1 MRAWSYALLGIV
13 PALFIGAVVGM
24 APIAAATGEG
34 HDKVGERGSLLGSYL
49 AGRLARSKN
58 DVPAAA
64 TYYGK
69 ALEHDPDSEVLTDFA
84 FQMEASHGN
93 WPRVEAL
100 ARDIVKRQPTHR
112 LARAF
117 LGLADF
123 KAGRYAEAEEH
134 FKESSGHPVGELT
147 AALARAWIYQA
158 QNRTQ
163 EALAALDAPKL
174 PEWAT
179 YFLRYHRALVAD
191 VGGRTADARMTYE
204 RISKADQRTL
214 RIALAFARHAANGGD
229 TRLAQSILNGYIE
242 RAKGEPHPYARAL
255 LDEIGG
261 SKRPQL
267 LIAYPL
273 DGMAEA
279 FYGLGEALS
288 GEGSVGIGMIF
299 LQFSLYL
306 APSATFP
313 LVTLAGANEQTKQYA
328 AAIEAYDRIP
338 KGTPIEIHVSI
349 RKALN
354 LNQLERIDEAK
365 TLLDEL
371 ASGHPQDIRPL
382 EALGS
387 IMRGQKRYAEAADYY
402 TRAIALIER
411 PEAKHWTFY
420 YSRGTCLER
429 LKKLPQAEADLQ
441 KSLKL
446 SPEEPLTLNYLG
458 YTWIDQNRNLRQGL
472 AMIEKAVRL
481 KPEDGYIVDS
491 LGWAY
496 YRLANFKE
504 AVRHL
509 ERAVE
514 LRPEDPTLNDHLGD
528 AYWRVGREREARF
541 QWEQALTLQPEPAE
555 AEKMRQKVQKGLPSA
570 GQARSAK
577 RGKEAAGREQKL
589 KKRSQAGPASPFAQ

>member
-1 MRAWSYALLGIV
+1 MRAWSYALLGIAQ
-13 PALFIGAVVGM
+13 ALFIGAMAGM
-24 APIAAATGEG
+24 APVAAATGDDP
-34 HDKVGERGSLLGSYL
+34 DKVGERGSLLGSYL

-69 ALEHDPDSEVLTDFA
+69 ALERDPDSEVLTDFA
-84 FQMEASHGN
+84 FQMEASYGN

-100 ARDIVKRQPTHR
+100 ARDIVTRQPTHR

-134 FKESSGHPVGELT
+134 FRETSGHPVGELT

-174 PEWAT
+174 PEWAG

-229 TRLAQSILNGYIE
+229 TRLAQSLLNGYID

-255 LDEIGG
+255 LDEVEAG
-261 SKRPQL
+261 KRPQL
-267 LIAYPL
+267 LITYPV

-306 APSATFP
+306 APNATFP

-338 KGTPIEIHVSI
+338 KGTPIEIDVSI

-354 LNQLERIDEAK
+354 LNQLERVDEAK
-365 TLLDEL
+365 QLLDEL

-402 TRAIALIER
+402 TRAIALIQK
-411 PEAKHWTFY
+411 PEAKHWTFF
-420 YSRGTCLER
+420 YSRGTCL
-429 LKKLPQAEADLQ
+429 
-441 KSLKL
+441 
-446 SPEEPLTLNYLG
+446 
-458 YTWIDQNRNLRQGL
+458 
-472 AMIEKAVRL
+472 
-481 KPEDGYIVDS
+481 
-491 LGWAY
+491 
-496 YRLANFKE
+496 
-504 AVRHL
+504 
-509 ERAVE
+509 RAVE
-514 LRPEDPTLNDHLGD
+514 EAAP
-528 AYWRVGREREARF
+528 GRGG
-541 QWEQALTLQPEPAE
+541 PAE
-555 AEKMRQKVQKGLPSA
+555 GAEAQPRAAADPELPGLHLD
-570 GQARSAK
+570 RSQSQS
-577 RGKEAAGREQKL
+577 AAGAGDDREG
-589 KKRSQAGPASPFAQ
+589 RPAQAGGRLHRRQPGLGVLPPRQFQGGGEAPGAGRRAAAARTPRSTTTWATPTGASGASARRASNGTRR